1 MKKSHLG
8 LAISAALLSGSVFAE
23 GTLNLN
29 KKSYAIIAPEQQQVA
44 SATNG
49 VASLIEARVA
59 KLADIQLKVK
69 SRLEQA
75 GIKVTKQ
82 LKNLAAISFA
92 DLSNSQVKQLRSQGY
107 TVEEMGTK
115 QLIESDVQSPTIQD
129 QSTPWGIDRVRSPE
143 AWADN
148 NGTGVKV
155 CVIDTG
161 IDYNHE
167 DLKDTFV
174 TGISSVGV
182 GTGGSPGDDPID
194 VHYHGT
200 HVAGT
205 IAAADNDVGVVG
217 VAPDS
222 GLYVVASFSPNGSA
236 KDPDILYGLDWCA
249 EQGADVVSMSY
260 GGSTTTD
267 AEDVAYKA
275 AYDTGMVLVAASG
288 NDGASAPILYPGRFP
303 WTIAVGATTSSD
315 NIASFSQR
323 GPELDVVAPGYN
335 VNSTEPGGYR
345 VASGTSMATPHVSG
359 VAALVINKLKANG
372 VETINTEVVRD
383 YLAASAFDLGD
394 AGRDNTFGHGLVDA
408 RAAIDVA
415 DGGNMKPIASYTYD
429 LNDLTVSF
437 SNGSYDRDG
446 SIVSFEWDLGD
457 GTITTQSDPVHTY
470 AAYGTYTVTLT
481 VTDDAGDSS
490 IATKEI
496 QVRQI
501 PGGALENGVPFENID
516 AAQGEEY
523 HWWLDV
529 DVSAGKQLD
538 AMTFAISGGSGDAD
552 IYVRHGA
559 KPTTS
564 TYDYRPYRGGNDE
577 TVEVGSDKLQ
587 DGRWYVMI
595 RAYRD
600 YSGVDLVAS
609 YQLSDVGNNVDP
621 VAGFS
626 VDTSALT
633 ATFTDTSTDSDG
645 EIVGWLWDFGDGN
658 TSTEQNPVYTYSS
671 AGTYSV
677 SLTIT
682 DDGDA
687 TNTISNSVTVA
698 NDNNA
703 PVADFSYDV
712 NLLTVSLTDASS
724 DSDGQIVDWLWDL
737 GDGNTSTEQNP
748 VHTYAASGTYNIS
761 LVVTDDDGA
770 SNSVSSSVSVSDCVS
785 DCGETYANNDPLV
798 IDDNDWLGVRS
809 NITVDRVGDS
819 GLVTVKVRILH
830 DDADQLLVKLRAP
843 DGTKWYV
850 SKYQVGNVADGIDK
864 TLTFDASGIDS
875 SGTWKLMLYDRT
887 PGVEGSLDNW
897 SITFPAN

>member
-1 MKKSHLG
+1 
-8 LAISAALLSGSVFAE
+8 
-23 GTLNLN
+23 
-29 KKSYAIIAPEQQQVA
+29 
-44 SATNG
+44 
-49 VASLIEARVA
+49 
-59 KLADIQLKVK
+59 
-69 SRLEQA
+69 
-75 GIKVTKQ
+75 
-82 LKNLAAISFA
+82 
-92 DLSNSQVKQLRSQGY
+92 
-107 TVEEMGTK
+107 
-115 QLIESDVQSPTIQD
+115 
-129 QSTPWGIDRVRSPE
+129 
-143 AWADN
+143 
-148 NGTGVKV
+148 
-155 CVIDTG
+155 
-161 IDYNHE
+161 
-167 DLKDTFV
+167 
-174 TGISSVGV
+174 
-182 GTGGSPGDDPID
+182 
-194 VHYHGT
+194 
-200 HVAGT
+200 
-205 IAAADNDVGVVG
+205 
-217 VAPDS
+217 
-222 GLYVVASFSPNGSA
+222 
-236 KDPDILYGLDWCA
+236 
-249 EQGADVVSMSY
+249 
-260 GGSTTTD
+260 
-267 AEDVAYKA
+267 
-275 AYDTGMVLVAASG
+275 
-288 NDGASAPILYPGRFP
+288 
-303 WTIAVGATTSSD
+303 
-315 NIASFSQR
+315 
-323 GPELDVVAPGYN
+323 
-335 VNSTEPGGYR
+335 
-345 VASGTSMATPHVSG
+345 MATPHVSG
-359 VAALVINKLKANG
+359 VAALVINKLKVNG
-372 VETINTEVVRD
+372 VETINTEVVRV

-394 AGRDNTFGHGLVDA
+394 AGRDNTFSNGLVDA

-437 SNGSYDRDG
+437 SNSSYDRDG
-446 SIVSFEWDLGD
+446 SIVSLEWDLGD

-538 AMTFAISGGSGDAD
+538 ALTFAISGGSDDAD

-559 KPTTS
+559 RPTTS

-587 DGRWYVMI
+587 DALI

-677 SLTIT
+677 SLTVT
-682 DDGDA
+682 DDGGA

-712 NLLTVSLTDASS
+712 NLLTVSLTDANS

-770 SNSVSSSVSVSDCVS
+770 SNSVSSSVSASDCVS

-798 IDDNDWLGVRS
+798 IDDNDWLSLRS
-809 NITVDRVGDS
+809 SITVDRVGDS
-819 GLVTVKVRILH
+819 GLVTVKIRILH
-830 DDADQLLVKLRAP
+830 DDAAQLLVKLRAP

-850 SKYQVGNVADGIDK
+850 SK
-864 TLTFDASGIDS
+864 
-875 SGTWKLMLYDRT
+875 
-887 PGVEGSLDNW
+887 
-897 SITFPAN
+897 